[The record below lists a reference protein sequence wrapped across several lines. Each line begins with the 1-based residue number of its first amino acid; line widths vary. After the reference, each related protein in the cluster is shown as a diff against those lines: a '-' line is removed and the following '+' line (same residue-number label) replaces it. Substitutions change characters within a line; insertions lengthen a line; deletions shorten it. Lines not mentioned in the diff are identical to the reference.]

1 MNRLWLGI
9 LMRSLYFL
17 LKTPE
22 KKMIGIRVYNRLYT
36 LTDEMKQ
43 SVKDYLAN
51 LEPEQFWE
59 HDVSYRILYGD
70 DYTEQEIIEMLYDI
84 ESMSSSDPKLIPIGN
99 NEYLILGNEIGS
111 FSVSFDDVIDE
122 KLPKIS
128 SYRLLEFVTTI
139 EELKNIVNV
148 YRFHIAD
155 SYDSLMSRID
165 NLPKNDCIYEICG
178 SKYW

>member
-1 MNRLWLGI
+1 MVVI
-9 LMRSLYFL
+9 FL

-51 LEPEQFWE
+51 LEPEHFWE
-59 HDVSYRILYGD
+59 HDISYRILYD
-70 DYTEQEIIEMLYDI
+70 DGYTEQEMLEILNDI
-84 ESMSSSDPKLIPIGN
+84 ENMSSDEGKLIPIGN
-99 NEYLILGNEIGS
+99 NEYLILGDEIGS
-111 FSVSFDDVIDE
+111 FSVSFDEIIHE
-122 KLPKIS
+122 NLFKIS

-139 EELKNIVNV
+139 EELKDIVNV
-148 YRFHIAD
+148 YRFHISD